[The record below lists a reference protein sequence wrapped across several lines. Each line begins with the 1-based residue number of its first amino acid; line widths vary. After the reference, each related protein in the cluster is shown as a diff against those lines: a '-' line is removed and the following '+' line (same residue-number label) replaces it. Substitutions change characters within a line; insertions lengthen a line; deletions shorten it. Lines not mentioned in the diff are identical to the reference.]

1 MVFGY
6 ARVSSSGQNE
16 DRQITALKEFGV
28 SEKNIYTDKVSGKNL
43 EREQYQKLRNDIL
56 RSGDTLVVKE
66 LDRLSRNKADI
77 KRELEFYKEI
87 GVQVVILNIPTT
99 KIEYNS
105 ENNWVVEMINNVL
118 IEVLGSLAEE
128 ERNKIKSRQKEGISE
143 ARKRGVRFGRPQVK
157 KPPEWDKVL
166 KQVDSGEITAVQAMK
181 KLRLKKT
188 TFYKL
193 KKLS

>member
-77 KRELEFYKEI
+77 KQELEFYKEI
-87 GVQVVILNIPTT
+87 GVRVVILNIPTT

-166 KQVDSGEITAVQAMK
+166 KQVDSGEITAVQAMVSLNHPTSTQK
-181 KLRLKKT
+181 EKPDV
-188 TFYKL
+188 
-193 KKLS
+193 